1 MPKSEKES
9 FCGESGNE
17 RGSPDEAATSDVS
30 STNPLISASSS
41 SAEREQKID
50 LLLYGRLLKQAAAKS
65 AKPAAVGV
73 VHSDPASAQL
83 VKVERSFPSVEA
95 VVPQSSIA
103 TSSAGDLRP
112 AVTSVGSHS
121 MICFQKPAGKSR
133 QTDCG
138 ISAVHGPETKS
149 SLQYSVPWINNAWQM
164 TAPTS
169 AGRRVAPTF
178 CGRAGVT
185 SSVADDPAVTA
196 VVKVE
201 SPDRVLNQ
209 TYAVLDAG
217 SESPEQL
224 HDETFSLPS
233 VKRECESI
241 CSVTAA
247 RPSVPESLVVNRH
260 RRSIGTKVS
269 LGETF
274 LTASSTKPIIS
285 KKPACGAAVPASQH
299 DAVLPAFNKL
309 CLLTCSDPA
318 KQVRSPRQRA
328 SPLLTQGV
336 ATKTSDVATTS
347 TCPSDAS
354 DGYRRNLTKQT
365 DCTSKQMACASSR
378 RQRTT
383 LNLQQ
388 EVASNRF
395 LDRPVIDVASSVSAN
410 THDLPGVENP
420 SCLTMPFLN
429 HTNVSASESAFCK
442 VPCSSKAVSSAGQL
456 QPGLCTFIIEE
467 PAVSSAVI
475 DSKPRSLDVTGL
487 TKPATRGQQSE
498 TFTTCGGRRAPT
510 TTGAFELPG
519 RESRQMDFVDL
530 CNDSNNNCTDCVC
543 TSGMESVRSDCR
555 VVEKSSRRRLWGF
568 ATSTPLRDCSPA
580 APDVSFSPVSSI
592 SVDSDWEGYDV
603 SDESEGDLLLLD
615 NTDEVM
621 LLDVS
626 FVCDEPLNVAFFS
639 DDQPASLQSASCAD
653 TVSVTSHKTDSRATF
668 SKKSSP
674 LLSSP
679 KSPESRPVS
688 TSSCTRSGSS
698 RVTSLRECAKTRCC
712 EPSSEAVPVVRE
724 LYNKQMRSEVL
735 SAACHSAVKVTPH
748 KTESGGT
755 LSHESCHLLSSR
767 TTSKFRPVTADNR
780 SRFHLRGVSNS
791 RDRAKTKCCEPSSEE
806 GPVASHLRSKR
817 TRGRML
823 SSSSS
828 DGEDASFT
836 KQNSPSVRRTTRA
849 RLA

>member
-17 RGSPDEAATSDVS
+17 RGSADEAATSDMS
-30 STNPLISASSS
+30 STNPVISASSS
-41 SAEREQKID
+41 SVEREQKID

-83 VKVERSFPSVEA
+83 VKVERSSPSVEA
-95 VVPQSSIA
+95 VVPQSSMA
-103 TSSAGDLRP
+103 TSSAGDLHP

-121 MICFQKPAGKSR
+121 MICFQKPAVKSR

-138 ISAVHGPETKS
+138 ISAVHGPEIKS
-149 SLQYSVPWINNAWQM
+149 SLQYSVPWINSAWQM

-169 AGRRVAPTF
+169 ASRRVAPTF
-178 CGRAGVT
+178 CGRAGLT

-201 SPDRVLNQ
+201 SPDHVLNQ
-209 TYAVLDAG
+209 TYAVVDAG
-217 SESPEQL
+217 SKSPEQL
-224 HDETFSLPS
+224 HNETFCLPS

-241 CSVTAA
+241 CCVTAA

-260 RRSIGTKVS
+260 RRSIDTKVS

-274 LTASSTKPIIS
+274 LAASSTKPIVS
-285 KKPACGAAVPASQH
+285 KKPACGAAEPASQY
-299 DAVLPAFNKL
+299 DGVLPAFNKL

-318 KQVRSPRQRA
+318 KQVCFPRQRA
-328 SPLLTQGV
+328 SPQLTQGV
-336 ATKTSDVATTS
+336 ATKASDLSTTS
-347 TCPSDAS
+347 TCPFDAS
-354 DGYRRNLTKQT
+354 DGYSRNLIKQT
-365 DCTSKQMACASSR
+365 DCTSKQMDCASSR
-378 RQRTT
+378 RQRTA

-388 EVASNRF
+388 EVASKRF
-395 LDRPVIDVASSVSAN
+395 LDRPVIVVASSVSAN
-410 THDLPGVENP
+410 THELPGVENP

-442 VPCSSKAVSSAGQL
+442 VPCSSKVVSSAGQL
-456 QPGLCTFIIEE
+456 QPGICTLIVEE

-475 DSKPRSLDVTGL
+475 DGKPLSLDVTGL
-487 TKPATRGQQSE
+487 TKLATRGRQSE

-510 TTGAFELPG
+510 KTGTFELPG
-519 RESRQMDFVDL
+519 RQSRQSDFVDL

-543 TSGMESVRSDCR
+543 TSDTGLESVRSDGR
-555 VVEKSSRRRLWGF
+555 IVEKSSRRRLRGF
-568 ATSTPLRDCSPA
+568 ATSTPLRDCSPP

-592 SVDSDWEGYDV
+592 SLDSDWEGYDA

-626 FVCDEPLNVAFFS
+626 FTCDEPLNVAFFS
-639 DDQPASLQSASCAD
+639 DDQPASLQSASSAD

-668 SKKSSP
+668 SKKSGP

-688 TSSCTRSGSS
+688 TSTSGSS
-698 RVTSLRECAKTRCC
+698 RVTSLRDCVKTRCC
-712 EPSSEAVPVVRE
+712 EPCSEAGPVVRE
-724 LYNKQMRSEVL
+724 LHSKQTRSEVL
-735 SAACHSAVKVTPH
+735 SATCHSAVKVTPH

-755 LSHESCHLLSSR
+755 FSHESCHLLSSR
-767 TTSKFRPVTADNR
+767 TTPKFRPVTTDNR
-780 SRFHLRGVSNS
+780 SRFHLRGVLNS
-791 RDRAKTKCCEPSSEE
+791 RDRAKTRCYEPSSEE

-817 TRGRML
+817 TRERML

-828 DGEDASFT
+828 DGADASFT
-836 KQNSPSVRRTTRA
+836 KQNSPSVWRSTRA